1 MRRLAGP
8 VAVAVLLSGCVGPVR
23 SFSAYEG
30 KAATTADSVASAVQT
45 ARLAVTDAAQGRA
58 FAPYLSVVLAES
70 EGDAGSSGATFAAI
84 QPPDPGSA
92 RLRTE
97 LLDLVGRA
105 ESVLGD
111 LRIAVR
117 WGELDRL
124 EDISQPL
131 DSLGRQLADFAAAH
145 S

>member
-1 MRRLAGP
+1 MRRMAGVVV
-8 VAVAVLLSGCVGPVR
+8 VAVVLSGCVGPVR

-30 KAATTADSVASAVQT
+30 KAATTAESVASAVQA
-45 ARLAVTDAAQGRA
+45 ARLAVTDAASGRA
-58 FAPYLSVVLAES
+58 FAPYLSVVLAET
-70 EGDAGSSGATFAAI
+70 EGDAGGSGATFAAI

-97 LLDLVGRA
+97 LLDLVNRA
-105 ESVLGD
+105 ESVLAD

-124 EDISQPL
+124 PEIAAPL
-131 DSLGRQLADFAAAH
+131 DAIGRQLDDFAAAH

>member
-1 MRRLAGP
+1 VAGAV
-8 VAVAVLLSGCVGPVR
+8 VAAVLLGGCVGPVR

-30 KAATTADSVASAVQT
+30 KAATTAESVASAVQV
-45 ARLAVTDAAQGRA
+45 ARVAVTDAADGRA

-70 EGDAGSSGATFAAI
+70 EGDAGGSSSTFAAI

-105 ESVLGD
+105 ESVLAD

-124 EDISQPL
+124 QEIAAPL
-131 DSLGRQLADFAAAH
+131 DAVGRQLADFAAAH